1 MIVAVY
7 SFSPF
12 QAPVGISSAPQVKK
26 RKWWLFWIFLLIE
39 TFKFYE
45 KNTCH
50 RAVIFVV
57 AFAPL
62 FWKLVSVSFPNQ
74 SCYSFIAVI
83 KYPGMEMCHLQNFWF
98 TCCMAWLIQLLLLL
112 PDLYHP
118 KKMRVLS
125 NTNTFS
131 LAPGTLL
138 HFMETGKTS
147 SNVVCTSST
156 HS

>member
-7 SFSPF
+7 LFSPF

-45 KNTCH
+45 KKTCH
-50 RAVIFVV
+50 TAVIFVV

-62 FWKLVSVSFPNQ
+62 FWKLVSVSFTNQ

-83 KYPGMEMCHLQNFWF
+83 KYPRDGNVPPTQFLVHLLHGIINTATFAF
-98 TCCMAWLIQLLLLL
+98 TWSLSS
-112 PDLYHP
+112 
-118 KKMRVLS
+118 KKNESIIKHKL
-125 NTNTFS
+125 FQ
-131 LAPGTLL
+131 PGTW
-138 HFMETGKTS
+138 
-147 SNVVCTSST
+147 
-156 HS
+156 HSIAFYGNRKDKFKCCVYI